1 MAPQRTR
8 PRLPAGRLPLLRAFA
23 LAALLAAPAA
33 AGGVDALIAPL
44 TKARPGKTGL
54 FALERGE
61 DSLLA
66 RLWMIERA
74 SKTIEAQYFIW
85 TSDNVGI
92 LASEALL
99 RAAERGVTVRVIV
112 DDLMVDAPTEGLQYL
127 ASHPGIDVKV
137 YNPNLN
143 LGQSR
148 LSKLWNS
155 LKDLRAVNQ
164 RMHDKTFV
172 VDGAAAVTGGRNVAD
187 EYFDYDQAY
196 NFRDR
201 DVLALGPAAR
211 EMAASFQRFWD
222 HPLSVPVENLPGLP
236 PPPAPERAKALRA
249 GLAAYAADP
258 ANFAPEVR
266 RAAENLPERF
276 PELFKGLSWSDARFV
291 SDVPGKNAGDRGLEG
306 GGETTRVILEAVTAA
321 KSRVVIQSPYCV
333 LTEKALAAL
342 AGLVKR
348 GVAVRIVTNSL
359 AASDNL
365 MASSGYMKQRKTMLD
380 AGIELFEFR
389 PDARVWLDL
398 MAKTRPAGAP
408 TPVFAV
414 HAKTLVVDGETV
426 FIGTFNLDPRSAH
439 LNTEA
444 GILARDPVLAGQ
456 VEAAIEADMSPGNS
470 WKAGTADHLAPH
482 GHRVKAF
489 LFGLL
494 PLTPLL

>member
-1 MAPQRTR
+1 MAPERAGH
-8 PRLPAGRLPLLRAFA
+8 RLPAGRFSLLRAYA
-23 LAALLAAPAA
+23 LAALLAAPASG
-33 AGGVDALIAPL
+33 GGVDELVAPL
-44 TKARPGKTGL
+44 TKAHPGKTGL
-54 FALERGE
+54 FVLDRGE

-74 SKTIEAQYFIW
+74 SRTLDAQYFIW
-85 TSDNVGI
+85 TADNVGI

-99 RAAERGVTVRVIV
+99 RAAERGVRVRVIV
-112 DDLMVDAPTEGLQYL
+112 DDLMVDAPLEQLSFL
-127 ASHPGIDVKV
+127 ASHPNVEVRV

-143 LGQSR
+143 LGQNR
-148 LSKLWNS
+148 LTKLWNS
-155 LKDLRAVNQ
+155 LTDLRAVNQ

-172 VDGAAAVTGGRNVAD
+172 ADGAAAVTGGRNVAD

-211 EMAASFQRFWD
+211 EMAVSFQRFWG
-222 HPLSVPVENLPGLP
+222 HPLSVPVERVRGVP
-236 PPPAPERAKALRA
+236 PPPSPERARALRA
-249 GLAAYAADP
+249 ELAAYAADP
-258 ANFAPEVR
+258 TNFAPEVR
-266 RAAENLPERF
+266 AAAENLPRRF
-276 PELFKGLSWSDARFV
+276 PELFEGLSWSDARFV
-291 SDVPGKNAGDRGLEG
+291 SDVPGKNAGDQGLAG
-306 GGETTRVILEAVTAA
+306 GGETTRVILEAVTSA
-321 KSRVVIQSPYCV
+321 KKRVVIQSPYCV

-342 AGLVKR
+342 ADLVKK
-348 GVAVRIVTNSL
+348 GVSVRIVTNSL

-365 MASSGYMKQRKTMLD
+365 MASSGYLKQRGRLLA

-389 PDARVWLDL
+389 PDARVWREL

-408 TPVFAV
+408 TPIFAV

-444 GILARDPVLAGQ
+444 GILAKDPVLAAR
-456 VEAAIEADMSPGNS
+456 VEAAIEADMAPGNA
-470 WKAGTADHLAPH
+470 WKAGTSDHLAPH

>member
-1 MAPQRTR
+1 M
-8 PRLPAGRLPLLRAFA
+8 LAG
-23 LAALLAAPAA
+23 LLAAYLALPAS
-33 AGGVDALIAPL
+33 AGGVDALVAPL
-44 TKARPGKTGL
+44 TKAHPGKTGL
-54 FALERGE
+54 FVLDRGE

-74 SKTIEAQYFIW
+74 SRTIDAQYFIW
-85 TSDNVGI
+85 TADNVGI

-99 RAAERGVTVRVIV
+99 RAAERGVRVRVIV
-112 DDLMVDAPTEGLQYL
+112 DDLMVDAPLERL
-127 ASHPGIDVKV
+127 AFLDAHPNVEVKV

-148 LSKLWNS
+148 VSKLWNS

-211 EMAASFQRFWD
+211 EMSVSFQRFWG
-222 HPLSVPVENLPGLP
+222 HPLSAPVRNLPGLP
-236 PPPAPERAKALRA
+236 PPPSPERAKALRA
-249 GLAAYAADP
+249 ELAAYASDP

-266 RAAENLPERF
+266 RAAENLPQRF

-291 SDVPGKNAGDRGLEG
+291 SDVPGKNAGDQGLGG
-306 GGETTRVILEAVTAA
+306 GGETTRVILDAVTSA

-333 LTEKALAAL
+333 LTENAFAAL
-342 AGLVKR
+342 AGLVKK

-365 MASSGYMKQRKTMLD
+365 MASSGYVRQRRRLLD
-380 AGIELFEFR
+380 AGIQVFEFR
-389 PDARVWLDL
+389 PDAQVWRDL

-408 TPVFAV
+408 TPIFAV
-414 HAKTLVVDGETV
+414 HAKTLVVDGTTV

-444 GILARDPVLAGQ
+444 GILTRDPVLAAQ
-456 VEAAIEADMSPGNS
+456 VEAAVTTDMADGNA
-470 WKAGTADHLAPH
+470 WPAGTADHRAPW
-482 GHRVKAF
+482 GRRLKAF